1 MTESIR
7 QSFYGTGGFLLTA
20 HPRELCHSA
29 LNPLANQRED
39 TPSTMALLDR
49 DVVLKALPAAVL
61 AAPDWL
67 ARFEREPQRV
77 GGSGRYGAGASMTST
92 SNRSVPVLR
101 MPCGAPSG
109 ATSKTPACMGT
120 SSPSSKNSPR
130 PSMTW

>member
-20 HPRELCHSA
+20 YPRELCHSA

-49 DVVLKALPAAVL
+49 DVALKALPAAVL

-67 ARFEREPQRV
+67 ARFEREAKVLVSLNPASIGSPNGLEGRAVTAPARV
-77 GGSGRYGAGASMTST
+77 
-92 SNRSVPVLR
+92 
-101 MPCGAPSG
+101 
-109 ATSKTPACMGT
+109 
-120 SSPSSKNSPR
+120 
-130 PSMTW
+130 